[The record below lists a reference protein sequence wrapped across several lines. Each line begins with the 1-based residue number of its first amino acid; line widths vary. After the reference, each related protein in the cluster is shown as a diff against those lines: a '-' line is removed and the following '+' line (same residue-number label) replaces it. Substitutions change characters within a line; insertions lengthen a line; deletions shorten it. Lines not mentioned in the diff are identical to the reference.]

1 MKHNLKYV
9 ISLVF
14 MLLLT
19 QSTWA
24 DPTVTIIKQLNGAV
38 VTETSPGVVTSE
50 IEDDVCTLTV
60 TPASGYYVTKD
71 FITVYSVVT
80 GGVAQTPRRTNPNL
94 DNDPIEVSDK
104 GENTDPTGVTTYEF
118 TMPADGSDAEVTVD
132 FQSIVTYDLYIGT
145 TQVTELN
152 AGDVFKD
159 GKVSFTPAGDDSDYN
174 TLTLNGA
181 VLTNGI
187 VWSGSDDLSITI
199 KGTSN
204 SITTTSGSCIAYSG
218 VGAEV
223 PSIRFERGS
232 DDDCTL
238 TLSCATG
245 TDVITGF
252 SDSDTPYMPES
263 GFFWLPTTDSN
274 KAISSATITSS
285 PFSGGDGESAE
296 TAFQISTPQ
305 DLMNLSILYNNGS
318 LYHMYYE
325 LKNDINCSSLTGFV
339 PIGNNGPNS
348 PFEGYFN
355 GNGNKISNLTV
366 TVSEGSYAGLF
377 GIVGYYDNTESEWS
391 VDNLVLEN
399 CKFEGADYS
408 GAIAGILE
416 SGTIS
421 NCTVTNC
428 TIKGSQYAGGIAG
441 YVAKESD
448 TTNATMSGCKVTGT
462 TTVSGEVTDGEL
474 SVGVIIGYYSTGT
487 LSNNTYE
494 YTVTTSA
501 KVGNDDAEA
510 KSGYT
515 PRGIGNA
522 DDDILDNNGA
532 VMYTQALTLPG
543 ETEEAAVIAVEG
555 TYYGWDATETGI
567 LVAPGQTAS
576 IMVFPGSG
584 YTITSLTATNTK
596 TSTVITTSS
605 QVVDNGTK
613 YTFTMPDAPV
623 TVTVTTAEVYYLWIG
638 DTQVTE
644 LNAAHILGENDETV
658 TFTSVFDENTQ
669 ITTNTLTLNG
679 AALTVP
685 VIVGLDNLTIDIKG
699 ENTITTDVTCIQKM
713 DNTNPSLTFKST
725 SDEVGSLIL
734 THEGGIS
741 QIGEGS
747 VTVSSELAVLLTV
760 YGYNDYTSRLYYMTD
775 GSTSV
780 AKIVPSLGVQVG
792 ETQVYSGNADNV
804 FGWYDKDTPTVMFD
818 AENHKLTLIG
828 ANTGAISTSLENLTI
843 ELVGNNTLSS
853 GGSSTFQS
861 STGDAVTITIQ
872 SGETLGSLTLN
883 MSYSSARDVFVG
895 NNVTLN
901 IEEPLSV
908 LSGDLYKNEGN
919 ENTVVIGANTVSFA
933 GTNSW
938 ATYYGTKDFS
948 VPTGLKAY
956 AVSNVNTT
964 TGVVTV
970 GDPIGYIPANT
981 GVLLKRTDTTVSDY
995 ALTAYTK
1002 QPEDE
1007 DITSMLAG
1015 TAEEK
1020 TVASINANGGT
1031 VYVLYKDAFVKTTTG
1046 SIPANRGY
1054 LLLGATMSNQ
1064 PHAPKL
1070 TIEIGDGA
1078 TGINTVHGSEVMVND
1093 YYDLSGRK
1101 LSSVPTKSG
1110 LYIKNGKKILV
1121 K

>member
-1 MKHNLKYV
+1 M
-9 ISLVF
+9 
-14 MLLLT
+14 
-19 QSTWA
+19 
-24 DPTVTIIKQLNGAV
+24 
-38 VTETSPGVVTSE
+38 
-50 IEDDVCTLTV
+50 
-60 TPASGYYVTKD
+60 
-71 FITVYSVVT
+71 
-80 GGVAQTPRRTNPNL
+80 
-94 DNDPIEVSDK
+94 
-104 GENTDPTGVTTYEF
+104 
-118 TMPADGSDAEVTVD
+118 
-132 FQSIVTYDLYIGT
+132 
-145 TQVTELN
+145 TELN
-152 AGDVFKD
+152 AEDVFKD

-181 VLTNGI
+181 VLMNGI
-187 VWSGSDDLSITI
+187 TWSGSDDLYISIV
-199 KGTSN
+199 GTNN

-218 VGAEV
+218 TGSEE
-223 PSIRFERGS
+223 SYIGFDRGS

-252 SDSDTPYMPES
+252 SNSDAPYISES

-501 KVGNDDAEA
+501 KVGNDDAET

-532 VMYTQALTLPG
+532 VMYTQTVILP
-543 ETEEAAVIAVEG
+543 EVSEEATVTGAEG
-555 TYYGWDATETGI
+555 TYYGWNETETGI

-576 IMVFPGSG
+576 IIVIHSSD
-584 YTITSLTATNTK
+584 YAVSLTATNTK
-596 TSTVITTSS
+596 TNTAITTSS
-605 QVVDNGTK
+605 EVVDNGTK

-623 TVTVTTAEVYYLWIG
+623 TVTLSTTKLYDLWIG
-638 DTQVTE
+638 ETQVTE
-644 LNAAHILGENDETV
+644 LNADKILGDSKV
-658 TFTSVFDENTQ
+658 TFTPGNDNNNN
-669 ITTNTLTLNG
+669 INTLTLNG
-679 AALTVP
+679 AELTVP

-699 ENTITTDVTCIQKM
+699 ENTITTTGASLQKM

-725 SDEVGSLIL
+725 STPVGSLIL
-734 THEGGIS
+734 SKTE
-741 QIGEGS
+741 GEGS
-747 VTVSSELAVLLTV
+747 VNQISNCSFSRELTYVVTRA
-760 YGYNDYTSRLYYMTD
+760 GYYYSIPDYLADYYTSEMK
-775 GSTSV
+775 V
-780 AKIVPSLGVQVG
+780 VPSLGVKVG
-792 ETQVYSGNADNV
+792 DLQVYYGNKANV
-804 FGWYDKDTPTVMFD
+804 LGDEETPTVVYD
-818 AENHKLTLIG
+818 AENHKLTLNG
-828 ANTGAISTSLENLTI
+828 ANAGVISTSLDNLII
-843 ELVGNNTLSS
+843 ELVGNNTLTS
-853 GGSSTFQS
+853 GASYATLQS
-861 STGDAVTITIQ
+861 MYGDAVTMTIQ
-872 SGETLGSLTLN
+872 STGATPGTLTMNQPYTEAGTFADAHVTLDIISPLTVLSGSLT
-883 MSYSSARDVFVG
+883 G
-895 NNVTLN
+895 NNTN
-901 IEEPLSV
+901 
-908 LSGDLYKNEGN
+908 N
-919 ENTVVIGANTVSFA
+919 NTVLIGAYTVTFA
-933 GTNSW
+933 GSNSW
-938 ATYYGTKDFS
+938 ATYYSTVDQT
-948 VPTGLKAY
+948 VPEGLKAY
-956 AVSNVNTT
+956 PVSSVNKA

-970 GDPIGYIPANT
+970 PEQNLSYIPA
-981 GVLLKRTDTTVSDY
+981 GKAVLLYRTTTTTNSY
-995 ALTAYTK
+995 TPTAYTG
-1002 QPEDE
+1002 QTT
-1007 DITSMLAG
+1007 DITSILQGTPIAASIEDILAG
-1015 TAEEK
+1015 Y
-1020 TVASINANGGT
+1020 VLGAS
-1031 VYVLYKDAFVKTTTG
+1031 VYVLYNDAFVKTTSGT
-1046 SIPANRGY
+1046 IPANRGF
-1054 LLLGATMSNQ
+1054 LVFGEEAM
-1064 PHAPKL
+1064 APKL

-1078 TGINTVHGSEVMVND
+1078 TGIDTVHGSEVMVND

-1101 LSSVPTKSG
+1101 ISGKPTKSG
-1110 LYIKNGKKILV
+1110 LYIKNGKKILI

>member
-24 DPTVTIIKQLNGAV
+24 DPTVTIIKKLNGSTT
-38 VTETSPGVVTSE
+38 VTSSPGDVTQVIASGK
-50 IEDDVCTLTV
+50 CTLTV
-60 TPASGYYVTKD
+60 TPAQGNYVTKD
-71 FITVYSVVT
+71 FITAYSVVT
-80 GGVAQTPRRTNPNL
+80 GGAAQTPRRTNPNL
-94 DNDPIEVSDK
+94 DNDPIEVSNK
-104 GENTDPTGVTTYEF
+104 GENTDPTGVTKYEF
-118 TMPADGSDAEVTVD
+118 TMPADGSDVEVTVD
-132 FQSIVTYDLYIGT
+132 FHSIVTYGLSIGS

-152 AGDVFKD
+152 ADDVFKD

-181 VLTNGI
+181 VLMNGI
-187 VWSGSDDLSITI
+187 TWSGSDDLYISIV
-199 KGTSN
+199 GTNN

-218 VGAEV
+218 TGSEETY
-223 PSIRFERGS
+223 IGFDRGS

-252 SDSDTPYMPES
+252 SNSDAPYISES

-285 PFSGGDGESAE
+285 PFSDGDGESAE

-399 CKFEGADYS
+399 CKFEGAYYS

-462 TTVSGEVTDGEL
+462 TNVSCIGTDDVFAGAIF
-474 SVGVIIGYYSTGT
+474 GKKDKGT
-487 LSNNTYE
+487 FTNNTYE
-494 YTVTTSA
+494 YTVTTST
-501 KVGNDDAEA
+501 KVGNDDAET

-555 TYYGWDATETGI
+555 TYYGWDASETGI

-576 IMVFPGSG
+576 IMVNPGSG

-596 TSTVITTSS
+596 TSTAITTSS

-623 TVTVTTAEVYYLWIG
+623 TVTVTTAGAYNLWIG
-638 DTQVTE
+638 ETQVTE
-644 LNAAHILGENDETV
+644 LNASNILGNGKV
-658 TFTSVFDENTQ
+658 SFTSVVNNQ
-669 ITTNTLTLNG
+669 VITNTLTLNG

-685 VIVGLDNLTIDIKG
+685 VIVGLENLTIDIKG
-699 ENTITTDVTCIQKM
+699 ENTITTTGASLQKM

-725 SDEVGSLIL
+725 STPVGSLIL
-734 THEGGIS
+734 SKTE
-741 QIGEGS
+741 GEGS
-747 VTVSSELAVLLTV
+747 VNQISNCSFSRELTYVVTRA
-760 YGYNDYTSRLYYMTD
+760 GYYYSIPDYLADYYTSEMK
-775 GSTSV
+775 V
-780 AKIVPSLGVQVG
+780 VPSLGVKVG
-792 ETQVYSGNADNV
+792 DLQVYYGNKANV
-804 FGWYDKDTPTVMFD
+804 LGDEETPTVVYD
-818 AENHKLTLIG
+818 AENHKLTLNG
-828 ANTGAISTSLENLTI
+828 ANAGVISTSLDNLII
-843 ELVGNNTLSS
+843 ELVGNNTLTS
-853 GGSSTFQS
+853 GASYATLQS
-861 STGDAVTITIQ
+861 MYGEAVTMTIQ
-872 SGETLGSLTLN
+872 STGATPGTLTMNQPYTDAGTFADAHVTLDITSPLKVLSGSLT
-883 MSYSSARDVFVG
+883 G
-895 NNVTLN
+895 N
-901 IEEPLSV
+901 
-908 LSGDLYKNEGN
+908 DGN
-919 ENTVVIGANTVSFA
+919 ENTVVIGAYTITFA
-933 GTNSW
+933 GSNSW
-938 ATYYGTKDFS
+938 ATYYSPVKLGIPEDK
-948 VPTGLKAY
+948 GLTAY
-956 AVSNVNTT
+956 IVDEVDDEI
-964 TGVVTV
+964 GVVLAST
-970 GDPIGYIPANT
+970 IGYIPANT

-995 ALTAYTK
+995 AFTAYTG
-1002 QPEDE
+1002 QTA
-1007 DITSMLAG
+1007 DITSILKG
-1015 TAEEK
+1015 TSQA
-1020 TVASINANGGT
+1020 ASVEGILEGYQLGST
-1031 VYVLYKDAFVKTTTG
+1031 VYVLYNDEFVKATTG
-1046 SIPANRGY
+1046 TIPANRGF
-1054 LLLGATMSNQ
+1054 LVFGEEAM
-1064 PHAPKL
+1064 APKL
-1070 TIEIGDGA
+1070 TIEIGDGT
-1078 TGINTVHGSEVMVND
+1078 TGINSIENGKLTIDNSEVYNLAGQRVAQ
-1093 YYDLSGRK
+1093 
-1101 LSSVPTKSG
+1101 PTKG
-1110 LYIKNGKKILV
+1110 LFIKNGKKILV